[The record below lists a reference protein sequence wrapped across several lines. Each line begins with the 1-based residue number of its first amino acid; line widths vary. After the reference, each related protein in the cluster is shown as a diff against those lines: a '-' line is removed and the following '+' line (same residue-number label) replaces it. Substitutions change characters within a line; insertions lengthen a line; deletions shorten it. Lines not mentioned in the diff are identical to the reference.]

1 MTADV
6 PLDAAPAPHPVTGG
20 AGIVE
25 PVYVPDAPEP
35 PAQWA
40 WGADYSPE
48 KADAAR
54 REHEREQLEAGL
66 EKSRTGFGARLRSA
80 FGVAGGADWDEIE
93 ETLITGDVGAAL
105 SMDLV
110 ERARKR
116 RDVSAEEAVRAELA
130 GLLAVRDAEHWE
142 PVPAAEGAPA
152 IVLVVGVNGTGKT
165 TTIGKLAARE
175 RAKGRRVV
183 LAAADTFRAAAIDQL
198 RIWAQRTDSE
208 IVAHAPNAD
217 PAAVVFDALDAA
229 VARHADI
236 LIADT
241 AGRLH
246 TKSNLMDELS
256 KVRRVIDKRIPGARV
271 ETFFVLDA
279 TTGQNGLAQAK
290 AFHEA
295 VGLTGVVLTK
305 LDSTAKG
312 GIVFAIEK
320 ELGVPVRFVG
330 VGEKAEDLLPFDP
343 EAFVAGAV
351 RVADAAAR
359 VNASPLPGW
368 RRPRLVD
375 APHPPHG
382 RAIQPQGPGQRE
394 QRPEERR
401 RAQPDGLREET
412 ADDRADEGREHHH
425 DPHRRVH
432 PPQVAVLDA
441 RLAHRDLGD
450 VVDRDG
456 GVADELLAHEER
468 DRDERHAG
476 RGERDQQVP
485 QRGDQQRR
493 HHEPAEPEPPG
504 RPLGEQRPHERP
516 EPAERRHDADDGRI
530 EAQLVVREQQPRR
543 AEHAPHRAT
552 GQRFP
557 TAARGGPGR
566 GPRSACPRGSP
577 RGSARGRP
585 RVAAAAP
592 GGGSRRGTPRRRRT
606 SRRRRRS
613 RSAP

>member
-1 MTADV
+1 MRFFRRGPSEPQPQPSDQDEGHTLIEPAEPEPEPENAD
-6 PLDAAPAPHPVTGG
+6 LIGEEWQQTGDAAIDPVADALAELVPGPGIPGQVAAAHVVPPPSQVDEPMPDDILRAPARAPHP
-20 AGIVE
+20 E
-25 PVYVPDAPEP
+25 PAPEP
-35 PAQWA
+35 AVQWA

-54 REHEREQLEAGL
+54 REREREQLEAGL
-66 EKSRTGFGARLRSA
+66 EKSRTGFGARLRGA
-80 FGVAGGADWDEIE
+80 FGMAGGADWDEIE

-116 RDVSAEEAVRAELA
+116 RDVTAEEAVRAELD
-130 GLLAVRDAEHWE
+130 GLLAPRDADHWE
-142 PVPAAEGAPA
+142 PTPAVEGAPA

-246 TKSNLMDELS
+246 TKSNLMEELS
-256 KVRRVIDKRIPGARV
+256 KIRRVIDKRVPGARV

-312 GIVFAIEK
+312 GIVFAIERD
-320 ELGVPVRFVG
+320 LGVPVRFVG

-343 EAFVAGAV
+343 VAFVAALF
-351 RVADAAAR
+351 D
-359 VNASPLPGW
+359 
-368 RRPRLVD
+368 
-375 APHPPHG
+375 
-382 RAIQPQGPGQRE
+382 
-394 QRPEERR
+394 
-401 RAQPDGLREET
+401 
-412 ADDRADEGREHHH
+412 
-425 DPHRRVH
+425 
-432 PPQVAVLDA
+432 
-441 RLAHRDLGD
+441 
-450 VVDRDG
+450 
-456 GVADELLAHEER
+456 
-468 DRDERHAG
+468 
-476 RGERDQQVP
+476 
-485 QRGDQQRR
+485 
-493 HHEPAEPEPPG
+493 
-504 RPLGEQRPHERP
+504 
-516 EPAERRHDADDGRI
+516 
-530 EAQLVVREQQPRR
+530 
-543 AEHAPHRAT
+543 
-552 GQRFP
+552 
-557 TAARGGPGR
+557 
-566 GPRSACPRGSP
+566 
-577 RGSARGRP
+577 
-585 RVAAAAP
+585 
-592 GGGSRRGTPRRRRT
+592 
-606 SRRRRRS
+606 
-613 RSAP
+613 